1 MHEASDVHV
10 IICLSVATIADN
22 IVLVSETNA
31 DIDTNGTLHALNATD
46 GTLLWSLEALD
57 AENIYSFGLY
67 YVPAIDETYY
77 DILNLCTFTFDST
90 EPWQL

>member
-1 MHEASDVHV
+1 MHVV
-10 IICLSVATIADN
+10 IGHSVATLADN

-31 DIDTNGTLHALNATD
+31 AFDVNGTLHSLNATD

-77 DILNLCTFTFDST
+77 EKFNFLRNLCV
-90 EPWQL
+90 PV